1 MLRAEA
7 AVTRDLGLLI
17 LRLAGLYLAV
27 AHGWGK
33 IVGLA
38 SGETRFLEGV
48 ARIGFPM
55 PLAFAW
61 AAALSEFLGGLA
73 IALGLFTRWVAPF
86 AAFTMFVAAFG
97 GHRALSQ
104 FLAWL
109 GLAPASEELKKWGNP
124 ELAFVYMLIC
134 LAVALLGPGR
144 FSVDSRLGRK

>member
-1 MLRAEA
+1 M
-7 AVTRDLGLLI
+7 TRDLGLLI
-17 LRLAGLYLAV
+17 LRVAGLYLAV

-73 IALGLFTRWVAPF
+73 IALGLLTRW
-86 AAFTMFVAAFG
+86 AAALAACTMFVAAFVR
-97 GHRALSQ
+97 HRAASQLLS
-104 FLAWL
+104 WL
-109 GLAPASEELKKWGNP
+109 GLAPVSEEAVKGWGNP
-124 ELAFVYMLIC
+124 ELALVYLIVC
-134 LAVALLGPGR
+134 LAVAMLGPGR
-144 FSVDSRLGRK
+144 FSIDSRLGRK